1 MKSKARRGDEAVLAA
16 LLLDDIDS
24 DYGFYSRVSN
34 YLRGRVLRSE
44 EEWESARSG
53 QELIDELLSEC
64 PETKIKSL
72 LRKLGLKSM

>member
-16 LLLDDIDS
+16 LLDDIDS

-72 LRKLGLKSM
+72 LSELGLKSM